1 MGWSTWFHDQLENSD
16 ASDVARVIE
25 VQRTGVTVRTR
36 DADLRLP
43 LGGKWFRDETT
54 ERPTVGD
61 WVQLD
66 AARTQILHLFTRHNL
81 LQRREVHGGAAQAI
95 AANVDALLVVTACN
109 DEFNLSRLERY
120 LALAREAGVAPVL
133 VLTKA
138 DLAGD
143 LPSFV
148 ALAQS
153 LGADL
158 SVVTVNAHDPAVIDQ
173 LKQWCGPG
181 RTIALL
187 GSSGVGKSTLLNT
200 LAGNSLQRTGASRDS
215 DDRGRHTTSHR
226 SLHVLPD
233 GTLVIDSPGIR
244 ELGVIET
251 TAEPE
256 VVFDDV
262 LELAATCRFSDCRH
276 QAEPGC
282 AVQGAIR
289 SGHLDPRRL
298 ASYRKLQ
305 EESAAA
311 RLREQMK
318 PRSGRPRKG
327 KLPPPSQ

>member
-1 MGWSTWFHDQLENSD
+1 
-16 ASDVARVIE
+16 VARVIE
-25 VQRTGVTVRTR
+25 VQRTGVTLRTP

-43 LGGKWFRDETT
+43 LGGKWFRDDTT

-66 AARTQILHLFTRHNL
+66 AARTQIDHLFARRNL

-120 LALAREAGVAPVL
+120 LALAREAGVLPVV
-133 VLTKA
+133 VLTKV
-138 DLAGD
+138 DLADG
-143 LPSFV
+143 LPSFI
-148 ALAQS
+148 AMAQS

-158 SVVTVNAHDPAVIDQ
+158 SVVAVNAHEPSAVGQ
-173 LKQWCGPG
+173 LEPWCGPG

-200 LAGNSLQRTGASRDS
+200 LAGNSLQRTGASRES

-251 TAEPE
+251 AAEPD

-262 LELAATCRFSDCRH
+262 LALAATCRFSDCRH
-276 QAEPGC
+276 QSEPGC
-282 AVQGAIR
+282 AVQTAIH
-289 SGHLDPRRL
+289 SSQLDPRRL

-305 EESAAA
+305 EESSAA

>member
-1 MGWSTWFHDQLENSD
+1 M
-16 ASDVARVIE
+16 ARVIE
-25 VQRTGVTVRTR
+25 VQRTGVTLRTP

-43 LGGKWFRDETT
+43 LGGKWFRDDNT

-66 AARTQILHLFTRHNL
+66 PDRTQILHLFTRRNL

-95 AANVDALLVVTACN
+95 AANVDALLIVTACN

-120 LALAREAGVAPVL
+120 LALAREAGVPPVV
-133 VLTKA
+133 VLTKV
-138 DLAGD
+138 DLTEN
-143 LPSFV
+143 LPSFIT
-148 ALAQS
+148 LAQS

-158 SVVTVNAHDPAVIDQ
+158 SVVAVNAHGPVDQ
-173 LKQWCGPG
+173 LAPWCGPG

-251 TAEPE
+251 AAEPD

-276 QAEPGC
+276 QSEPGC
-282 AVQGAIR
+282 AVQTAIR
-289 SGHLDPRRL
+289 SGQLDPRRL
-298 ASYRKLQ
+298 ASFRKLQ

-311 RLREQMK
+311 RLRELTK
-318 PRSGRPRKG
+318 PRGGRPRKG
-327 KLPPPSQ
+327 KLPPPSN

>member
-1 MGWSTWFHDQLENSD
+1 M
-16 ASDVARVIE
+16 
-25 VQRTGVTVRTR
+25 TVRTI

-43 LGGKWFRDETT
+43 LGGKWFRDDTT

-61 WVQLD
+61 WVRLD
-66 AARTQILHLFTRHNL
+66 PARTQILLLFNRRNL
-81 LQRREVHGGAAQAI
+81 LQRREVHSGAAQAI
-95 AANVDALLVVTACN
+95 AANVDALLIVTACN
-109 DEFNLSRLERY
+109 EEFNLSRLERY
-120 LALAREAGVAPVL
+120 LALAREAGVPPVL

-138 DLAGD
+138 DLTDD
-143 LPSFV
+143 LPAFV
-148 ALAQS
+148 TRAQS
-153 LGADL
+153 LGSDL
-158 SVVTVNAHDPAVIDQ
+158 SVVAVNALADSVIDQ
-173 LKQWCGPG
+173 LSPWCGPG

-262 LELAATCRFSDCRH
+262 LDLAATCRFGDCRH
-276 QAEPGC
+276 QSEPGC
-282 AVQGAIR
+282 AVQMAIQ
-289 SGHLDPRRL
+289 SGQLDPRRL

-305 EESAAA
+305 EESSAA

-318 PRSGRPRKG
+318 PRSGRPRTG
-327 KLPPPSQ
+327 KLPPSSK